1 MKTQIKAT
9 LLLLFTTLLLIS
21 CSSDD
26 GDDVNNDENIYFLEA
41 VDGQLFANDDG
52 EYILFYNK
60 CNQNV
65 SSNNCSDAYE
75 FIMRTSVFNN
85 DGRNCLEE
93 AAEFKNFSY
102 IREDF
107 EGETN
112 VGSMKIQTMGNGDGK
127 NLQLSLRY
135 KDTPNI
141 RNNIFFTYKNN
152 KLYYDEFT
160 TGTNS
165 TERIETIAQNFVF
178 EKSNVN
184 LPTSF
189 CQ

>member
-1 MKTQIKAT
+1 MKKHIKAT
-9 LLLLFTTLLLIS
+9 LLLFTTLLLIS

-26 GDDVNNDENIYFLEA
+26 GDDVNNNDDIFFLEA
-41 VDGQLFANDDG
+41 VDGQLFANDVG
-52 EYILFYNK
+52 KYILFYNK
-60 CNQNV
+60 CNQTV

-75 FIMRTSVFNN
+75 FILRTSVFNN

-107 EGETN
+107 EGEIN
-112 VGSMKIQTMGNGDGK
+112 VGGMKIQSMGNGDGK
-127 NLQLSLRY
+127 SLQLSIFY
-135 KDTPNI
+135 NDTPNI

-165 TERIETIAQNFVF
+165 TERIGTIAINSVF
-178 EKSNVN
+178 EKSSVN
-184 LPTSF
+184 LPSSF